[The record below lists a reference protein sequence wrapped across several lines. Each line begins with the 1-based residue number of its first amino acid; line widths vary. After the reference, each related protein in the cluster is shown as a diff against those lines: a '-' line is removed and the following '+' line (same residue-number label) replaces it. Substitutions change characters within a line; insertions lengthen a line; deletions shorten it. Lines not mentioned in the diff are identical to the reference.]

1 MTNKCILALALLGL
15 TLTTAASA
23 NTLEIIGRIHDVSCS
38 ITPMAVDLGK
48 LDPITIGNGFAN
60 PYLNQSLHWGEG
72 CQPGQHVLVNLNNE
86 DPFYNLEHR
95 TVPDNTLRLVG
106 FADPAFNNIVPA
118 LTVSAPGDPLPSLN
132 ITWFMPDENI
142 DATDALRATMN
153 LVTTSL

>member
-1 MTNKCILALALLGL
+1 MTKRHLSALALLGL
-15 TLTTAASA
+15 SLTTAAAAS
-23 NTLEIIGRIHDVSCS
+23 TVEFTGRIYAVSCA
-38 ITPMAVDLGK
+38 ITPMAIDLGK
-48 LDPITIGNGFAN
+48 LDPMTIGNGFAN

-86 DPFYNLEHR
+86 DPFYNLVHR
-95 TVPDNTLRLVG
+95 AVPDNTLRLVG

-118 LTVSAPGDPLPSLN
+118 LTVSAPGGHLPSLN

-142 DATDALRATMN
+142 DATNALRATMN

>member
-1 MTNKCILALALLGL
+1 MLS
-15 TLTTAASA
+15 TAASA
-23 NTLEIIGRIHDVSCS
+23 NTLELTGRIHDVSCS

-48 LDPITIGNGFAN
+48 LDPSSIGNSFAN
-60 PYLNQSLHWGEG
+60 SYLNQSLQWGEG

-86 DPFYNLEHR
+86 DPFYNLEHSA
-95 TVPDNTLRLVG
+95 VPDNTLRLVG

-132 ITWFMPDENI
+132 ITWFTPDENI
-142 DATDALRATMN
+142 DATNALRATMN